1 VRWPGSPW
9 VLTVPPP
16 TASTRSLR
24 PTRPDPCAGS
34 APTPSSSI
42 DSRRRPS
49 VTSAVRREDGVGRRR
64 RGLDRR
70 AEPSP
75 RTNKTAPRS
84 AYGVRAVE
92 DPGNGGERHDSR
104 AASGP
109 PPRRSVTR
117 PAIGR
122 MAPRLQRARAAL
134 ELVVKRQCK
143 ERPEERSGEKRRRQG
158 SRAESGRPEQP
169 HVDQAPCDASAVPR
183 QQPDEQHP
191 GGERD
196 ERRARAQR
204 RRSRQLRL
212 AGSRR
217 TAIARP
223 LRR

>member
-1 VRWPGSPW
+1 VRRVRAHAVVVDRQPQE
-9 VLTVPPP
+9 TVGHFRRQ
-16 TASTRSLR
+16 AR
-24 PTRPDPCAGS
+24 G
-34 APTPSSSI
+34 
-42 DSRRRPS
+42 RRRPPPPW
-49 VTSAVRREDGVGRRR
+49 VGST
-64 RGLDRR
+64 RR
-70 AEPSP
+70 ARARTRRHRGARTACARSKIPGTVASATTAEP
-75 RTNKTAPRS
+75 A
-84 AYGVRAVE
+84 
-92 DPGNGGERHDSR
+92 

-117 PAIGR
+117 TAIGR
-122 MAPRLQRARAAL
+122 MAPRLQRAPAAL

-158 SRAESGRPEQP
+158 SRAESGRPEQS

-204 RRSRQLRL
+204 RRSPQLRL
-212 AGSRR
+212 TGSRR